1 VTASVG
7 AKQAAEPGGDPAR
20 PGRLQQYWPALRYS
34 ASVYLVVRVALFL
47 LGAAAWGLTSEHASV
62 APAGPIPLLTNGWHN
77 AITGWNKQD
86 SLWFLYIAQHGYSA
100 GNESAA
106 FYPAYPIL
114 IRLVGY
120 LCFGHL
126 LVAAYLVSN
135 GALLAAL
142 VVLYR
147 LTEREFDSA
156 IARRTVLYL
165 CLFPTAFFMFDT
177 YSEALFLLA
186 TVSALYLARQ
196 RRWAWAG
203 VAGVVAT
210 LTRSAGVVVVLALA
224 AEAIHQAVE
233 DRRAMAAGDQPDG
246 DGRRIVSSAVA
257 RLAASALPLAGVG
270 AYLLYWQVRFH
281 DWYQPISIEHVD
293 WGRDFTAPWVTLWRG
308 LRLAWQYGPVGDAGW
323 WTLDFVLVAIGL
335 VLGVWVARRAR
346 PVYAV
351 YTWASIL
358 FFLFAEWPGRPLGSD
373 PRYLLPIFPLVWPLA
388 IAGRRQGTHD
398 AVVALSAASM
408 AIVGWLFLSTTLVF

>member
-1 VTASVG
+1 LTASVG
-7 AKQAAEPGGDPAR
+7 AKPTAEQGGGDPAR
-20 PGRLQQYWPALRYS
+20 LSRLRPYWPAVRYS
-34 ASVYLVVRVALFL
+34 ASVYLVVRVALFV
-47 LGAAAWGLTSEHASV
+47 LGAAAWALTSEHASV
-62 APAGPIPLLTNGWHN
+62 APAGPIPTLTNGWHN

-86 SLWFLYIAQHGYSA
+86 SLWFLYIAQHGYSST
-100 GNESAA
+100 NESAA
-106 FYPAYPIL
+106 FYPAYPVL
-114 IRLVGY
+114 IKLVGY

-126 LVAAYLVSN
+126 LLAAYLVSN

-147 LTEREFDSA
+147 LTEREFSQA
-156 IARRTVLYL
+156 VARRAVLYL
-165 CLFPTAFFMFDT
+165 CLFPTAFFLFDT

-186 TVSALYLARQ
+186 AVTALYLARQ
-196 RRWAWAG
+196 GRWGWAG
-203 VAGVVAT
+203 VAGMGAT
-210 LTRSAGVVVVLALA
+210 LTRSAGIVVVLALA

-233 DRRAMAAGDQPDG
+233 DHRG
-246 DGRRIVSSAVA
+246 GRLALGSASA
-257 RLAASALPLAGVG
+257 RLAASVLPLAGAG
-270 AYLLYWQVRFH
+270 AYFLYWQVRFH
-281 DWYQPISIEHVD
+281 DWYRPIAIEHVD

-323 WTLDFVLVAIGL
+323 WTLDFVLVALGL
-335 VLGVWVARRAR
+335 ALGVWVARRTR

-373 PRYLLPIFPLVWPLA
+373 PRYLLPIFPLLWPLA
-388 IAGRRQGTHD
+388 IAGRRHGTHD

-408 AIVGWLFLSTTLVF
+408 AIVGWLFLSTTFVF